1 MERPPD
7 SSSVVLSPCWR
18 VLSPQEAVSERGTI
32 RWGILDPAL
41 TGRDNQD
48 VTPTPKRPDN
58 ISEFAGAC
66 LESLSAGMLGERLS
80 LGGAFGLSHYLEYR
94 PTHDIDAWW
103 IQPVPNEQK
112 LRIVKTL
119 EEALQVFGEVRTR
132 SWGDVVSVELRQKG
146 KTVFSFQIADR
157 SAEIHAPTP
166 SPWPG
171 GIRLDSLED
180 LIAGKMV
187 ALVER
192 GNPRDF
198 RDIYTLC
205 REGLTDT
212 GRCWDLW
219 QKRQDLSGENTDRA
233 RAALAVRTHLARI
246 EQARPLERLESS
258 EREKAERVRI
268 WFAQEFL
275 RDLPD

>member
-1 MERPPD
+1 M
-7 SSSVVLSPCWR
+7 
-18 VLSPQEAVSERGTI
+18 
-32 RWGILDPAL
+32 
-41 TGRDNQD
+41 
-48 VTPTPKRPDN
+48 TPTPKRPAN
-58 ISEFAGAC
+58 ISEFGSAC
-66 LESLSAGMLGERLS
+66 LRALATGALGERLS

-103 IQPVPNEQK
+103 VQPVSTEQ
-112 LRIVKTL
+112 RHSIVMLL
-119 EEALQVFGEVRTR
+119 EEALKVFGEVRTR
-132 SWGDVVSVELRQKG
+132 SWGDVVSVELRQEG
-146 KTVFSFQIADR
+146 RTVFSFQIADR
-157 SAEIHAPTP
+157 SAEIHASAP

-198 RDIYTLC
+198 RDVYTLC

-219 QKRQDLSGENTDRA
+219 QKRQDLSGENTDRT

-246 EQARPLERLESS
+246 EQARPLERLEPS
-258 EREKAERVRI
+258 ERQKAELLRT
-268 WFAQEFL
+268 WFAEDFL